1 MWNGQNSSAGSLSAP
16 APLSAFA
23 RNIFNFLEQV
33 EYRRCESGEDLE
45 AVYRLR
51 YKCFHSHGLLDASEE
66 QTLAD
71 PIDQAPNCYIFGV
84 FMDDRLVSTVRIH
97 HLTQKT
103 PYAPTMS
110 VFGDILEP
118 RLAAGETFI
127 DPSRL
132 AVDPDASA
140 WNRVLPHIT
149 LRPAVFGNSW
159 FKSTG
164 TISMIREEHSGF
176 YRRFFRSVQM
186 TAPRLYPPFTMPIFF
201 YESRSDWNLQW
212 IYDNFPFFAAT
223 ALEQRMLFG
232 RPRMGEASPLTI
244 LPSAK
249 YAGHAA

>member
-1 MWNGQNSSAGSLSAP
+1 MWNSRSSDVESCSAI
-16 APLSAFA
+16 APISAFA
-23 RNIFNFLEQV
+23 RNIFKLLEQV

-51 YKCFHSHGLLDASEE
+51 YKCFHSHGLLDPSEE
-66 QTLAD
+66 QTLTDA
-71 PIDQAPNCYIFGV
+71 IDQAPNCYIFGV
-84 FMDDRLVSTVRIH
+84 FMDDELVSTVRIH
-97 HLTQKT
+97 HLTRET

-110 VFGDILEP
+110 VYGDLLEP

-132 AVDPDASA
+132 AVDPDVSVLS
-140 WNRVLPHIT
+140 RVLPHIT

-159 FKSTG
+159 FKSTS

-176 YRRFFRSVQM
+176 YRRFFRSRQM

-201 YESRSDWNLQW
+201 YESRCDWNLQW

-232 RPRMGEASPLTI
+232 KPYPGEASPLTI

-249 YAGHAA
+249 YAGRAA

>member
-1 MWNGQNSSAGSLSAP
+1 MWNSQQPSVESHAAP
-16 APLSAFA
+16 ARLSAFA
-23 RNIFNFLEQV
+23 RNIFNLMERI

-45 AVYRLR
+45 AVFRLR
-51 YKCFHSHGLLDASEE
+51 YKCFHSHGLLDASKEE
-66 QTLAD
+66 TLTD
-71 PIDQAPNCYIFGV
+71 KIDRAPNCYIFGV
-84 FMDDRLVSTVRIH
+84 FMEDELVSTVRIH
-97 HLTQKT
+97 HLAQET

-110 VFGDILEP
+110 VFGDLLQP

-140 WNRVLPHIT
+140 WSRVLPHIT

-176 YRRFFRSVQM
+176 YRRFFRSKQM

-223 ALEQRMLFG
+223 PLEQRMLFG
-232 RPRMGEASPLTI
+232 NPPAGQTPPLTI

-249 YAGHAA
+249 YAGHVA